1 MGYDKPKVTI
11 DLAEYNELLEL
22 KKTKIEPSEAATLAF
37 NAGFQFANQHGTGDM
52 WGIINKLC
60 QDVNYRLDIRL
71 KHDGGSN
78 GYSGYGT
85 YGVVKIVEKDGN

>member
-1 MGYDKPKVTI
+1 
-11 DLAEYNELLEL
+11 
-22 KKTKIEPSEAATLAF
+22 
-37 NAGFQFANQHGTGDM
+37 M